1 MKSLLLLFSLIL
13 FLAAGCSDIKQM
25 NANMEQSNQTV
36 TQNTNTVQH
45 SSEVIQKNSQ
55 EIARSTMTMTTI
67 GIFLILLL
75 IAIAAVIGYPT
86 FVLIRIHRKLHEEIK
101 HLVEK
106 IKKII

>member
-1 MKSLLLLFSLIL
+1 MKSLLLLFIL
-13 FLAAGCSDIKQM
+13 LLAAGCSDIKQM

-45 SSEVIQKNSQ
+45 SSEVIEKNSQ

-67 GIFLILLL
+67 GIFLVLILIGLGV
-75 IAIAAVIGYPT
+75 VIGYPT
-86 FVLIRIHRKLHEEIK
+86 YVLIRIHRKLHDEIK
-101 HLVEK
+101 HFVEK